1 MSKAIRISSSQNG
14 AQISRRKKVIVG
26 RLEGNCTKL
35 LSLLMEAKF
44 EDEETDRKNIV
55 FWFRLPSGEFTD
67 HLRFA
72 KQVEIQRTNSW
83 LMTQTVCITLSTLID
98 LVDAGCSLKYDA
110 FILLWGLQPLLALVP

>member
-35 LSLLMEAKF
+35 RSLLTEAKF

-55 FWFRLPSGEFTD
+55 F
-67 HLRFA
+67 
-72 KQVEIQRTNSW
+72 
-83 LMTQTVCITLSTLID
+83 
-98 LVDAGCSLKYDA
+98 
-110 FILLWGLQPLLALVP
+110 